1 MMPTIE
7 LSEPAPGVRL
17 VTLSRLEAANALN
30 TQMGQDLLALWT
42 SLSSDPTVRVAV
54 LTGAGRFFCAGADLK
69 ERDGMSDQAWSDQH
83 VMFEAMIRAQL
94 ACPFPIIAAVN
105 GAAMGG
111 GAEMALACDFA
122 WIADTARMGLPE
134 VGLGIIPGLGG
145 TQFVTRAVGE
155 RRAAELLMSGL
166 PIGAA
171 EALDFGLVNRLVPA
185 GDLLDQVLERASVIA
200 SKAPLS
206 VKALKAVVRGGAA
219 LPLDQAMELELSEY
233 NRLFRTAD
241 RREGVAAFNQKRP
254 AVFRGE

>member
-1 MMPTIE
+1 MPTIE

-42 SLSSDPTVRVAV
+42 SLSSDPAVRVAV

-171 EALDFGLVNRLVPA
+171 EALDFGLVNRVVPA

-241 RREGVAAFNQKRP
+241 RREGVAAFNQKRA